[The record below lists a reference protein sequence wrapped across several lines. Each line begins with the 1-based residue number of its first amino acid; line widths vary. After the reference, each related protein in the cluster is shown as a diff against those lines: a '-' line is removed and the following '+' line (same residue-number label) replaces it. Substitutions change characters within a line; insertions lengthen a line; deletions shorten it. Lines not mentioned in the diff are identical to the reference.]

1 MLTVIVTGLI
11 GSGKSAV
18 CALLSK
24 RGIPVYDSDSRTK
37 ALYES
42 VPGLKE
48 RIEAELG
55 VPFSSLAKVIFSSA
69 VAREKLEAIVYPL
82 VREDFEAWR
91 DAQTG
96 APFVVLESAIIL
108 SKPIFDG
115 IADAVVAVTA
125 KEEVRLERLLARGL
139 SREDALRRISAQ
151 SIDLSKANVII
162 ENDGTL
168 QDLSRRVG
176 RVFLSKNSYICKL
189 ENK

>member
-18 CALLSK
+18 CALLAK
-24 RGIPVYDSDSRTK
+24 RGIPIYDSDSRTK
-37 ALYES
+37 ALYDS

-48 RIEAELG
+48 RIEAALG
-55 VPFSSLAKVIFSSA
+55 VPFPSLAKVIFSSPE
-69 VAREKLEAIVYPL
+69 AREKLEAIVYPL
-82 VREDFEAWR
+82 VRKDFEAWR
-91 DAQTG
+91 DAREG
-96 APFVVLESAIIL
+96 APFVVLESAVIL

-115 IADAVVAVTA
+115 IAHAVVAVTA
-125 KEEVRLERLLARGL
+125 DEEVRIERLLARGL

-162 ENDGTL
+162 ENNGTL
-168 QDLSRRVG
+168 QALSRRVS

>member
-1 MLTVIVTGLI
+1 M
-11 GSGKSAV
+11 
-18 CALLSK
+18 
-24 RGIPVYDSDSRTK
+24 
-37 ALYES
+37 
-42 VPGLKE
+42 
-48 RIEAELG
+48 
-55 VPFSSLAKVIFSSA
+55 
-69 VAREKLEAIVYPL
+69 
-82 VREDFEAWR
+82 
-91 DAQTG
+91 
-96 APFVVLESAIIL
+96 VLESAIIL